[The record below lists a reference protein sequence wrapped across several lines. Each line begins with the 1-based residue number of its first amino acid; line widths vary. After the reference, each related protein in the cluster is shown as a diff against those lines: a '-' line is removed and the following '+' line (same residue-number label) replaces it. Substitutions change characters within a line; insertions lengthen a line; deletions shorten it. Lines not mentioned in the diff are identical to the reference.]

1 MKNIAC
7 ISQGLSH
14 RSIATGA
21 PGVAPCVRFRGLVLL
36 IFLLLFPGV
45 AFALPQFPV
54 RFGSGIY
61 EGHHQHEGTIQ
72 TMDCRACHVNPTG
85 GGMRNQ
91 HGRSF
96 SIEKLPWTGLNE
108 EAKKAVEALEVF
120 PYISF
125 GTDLRYAYLQA
136 ERESNSPFKDTFF
149 TMQSDIY
156 LAFTPTKHLTV
167 YYQDG
172 LQQNREVFGLIH
184 SLSYN
189 GHFKFGKFLP
199 PYGLKIAEHTSF
211 IREKLGFGNTFGK
224 ASESGLELGFGEEV
238 WFGNAAIF
246 NGSGAAPD
254 ENHEKGISATGGI
267 KTPRFWLAGSYYR
280 NQTGKDAAN
289 KVTRQY
295 FGVYTAIYFQG
306 VSFLGEWDHISVE
319 NTALKTD
326 GQVAYAELNTLLK
339 PGVVAK
345 VTYDYYDPD
354 DNNAGDRLQRITA
367 GVDLYPYPFV
377 EVLIQYRRNKEEIES
392 KNDQFLMMAHLF
404 F

>member
-1 MKNIAC
+1 MSNVTC
-7 ISQGLSH
+7 MSQGFSLTA
-14 RSIATGA
+14 IETEA
-21 PGVAPCVRFRGLVLL
+21 PGSVPRSSLRALALL
-36 IFLLLFPGV
+36 ILLLLFPGM
-45 AFALPQFPV
+45 AFALPQFPL

-61 EGHHQHEGTIQ
+61 EGHHQHEGGVQ

-96 SIEKLPWTGLNE
+96 SIEKLPWTGLNK
-108 EAKKAVEALEVF
+108 EAQETVEMLEKF
-120 PYISF
+120 PYLSIGSDF
-125 GTDLRYAYLQA
+125 RFAYLQA
-136 ERESNSPFKDTFF
+136 ESESNSPFKDSFF
-149 TMQSDIY
+149 TMQSDLY
-156 LAFTPTKHLTV
+156 LAFTPTDHLTI

-172 LQQNREVFGLIH
+172 LQQNREAFALIH
-184 SLSYN
+184 SLPAN

-199 PYGLKIAEHTSF
+199 PYGLKLAEHTSF
-211 IREKLGFGNTFGK
+211 IREKLGFANVFGK
-224 ASESGLELGFGEEV
+224 ASESGLEVGFGEEV
-238 WFGNAAIF
+238 WFGNAALF

-254 ENHEKGISATGGI
+254 ENHEKGVSATGGI
-267 KTPRFWLAGSYYR
+267 KTPRFWLAGSFYR
-280 NQTGKDAAN
+280 NQTGKDASN

-295 FGVYTAIYFQG
+295 FGVYTAFYLQN

-319 NTALKTD
+319 NTTLKTD

-345 VTYDYYDPD
+345 IVYDYYDPD
-354 DNNAGDRLQRITA
+354 QNNSGDRRERMTV
-367 GVDLYPYPFV
+367 GVDLYPYPFI
-377 EVLIQYRRNKEEIES
+377 EVLIQYRMNKEEIES